1 MITFHVYKFYTFS
14 CSIKICYMMNRASS
28 EAVEVSKTMAVDMT
42 VKRHVL
48 AITKIDK
55 YIAIILVLY

>member
-1 MITFHVYKFYTFS
+1 MY
-14 CSIKICYMMNRASS
+14 RASS